1 MKKSSNNK
9 IAIFPLND
17 YYIAKKIIA
26 KERSNFL
33 SEGQKTISLCEAER
47 GNFSQK
53 NKKLFAIEFV
63 DKNNIQYWDLNAF
76 RPDPRD
82 YKDFMS
88 KLSLGCKIIVLYERI
103 GENNILIPRY
113 IIWNSKLKDIGIV
126 YFANVR

>member
-1 MKKSSNNK
+1 MRKISNNK

-26 KERSNFL
+26 KERN
-33 SEGQKTISLCEAER
+33 
-47 GNFSQK
+47 NFSEK
-53 NKKLFAIEFV
+53 DKKLFAIEFI
-63 DKNNIQYWDLNAF
+63 DKNKMQYWDLNAF

-82 YKDFMS
+82 YKEFMS

-113 IIWNSKLKDIGIV
+113 VIWNSKIKDMGVV